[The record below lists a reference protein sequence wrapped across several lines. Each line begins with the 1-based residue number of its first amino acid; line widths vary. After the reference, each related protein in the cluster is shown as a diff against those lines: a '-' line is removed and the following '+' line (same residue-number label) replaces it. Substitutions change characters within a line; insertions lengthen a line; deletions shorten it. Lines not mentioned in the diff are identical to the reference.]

1 MEANFD
7 EIRIIKWQIQ
17 GINYTNLWAEDPDWI
32 ADTSD
37 ITDTPIS
44 SVLNIDT
51 YINESNI
58 KYW

>member
-1 MEANFD
+1 METNFD
-7 EIRIIKWQIQ
+7 EIRMVKGEIL
-17 GINYTNLWAEDPDWI
+17 GINYTNLWDEDPDWI

-44 SVLNIDT
+44 KVLNIET

-58 KYW
+58 